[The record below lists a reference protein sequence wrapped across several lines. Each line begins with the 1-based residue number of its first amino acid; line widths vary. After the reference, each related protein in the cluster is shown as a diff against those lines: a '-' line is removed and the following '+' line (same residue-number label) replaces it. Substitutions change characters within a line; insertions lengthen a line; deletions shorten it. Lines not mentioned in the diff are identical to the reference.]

1 MIPVLPYR
9 SLPLSR
15 RQLLRRSMLGLSG
28 LMLSGGLSSCGW
40 RLGNVQNRGI
50 IQSAANEMFI
60 YTWAQYVDQELLK
73 AFQTTSGIRA
83 VTELF
88 DSNEAML
95 AALQAGKGATFSI
108 IYPSEYIIPE
118 MRDKKLILPLDQ
130 SRLAGLTNLLPHLRQ
145 SPNDPGNR
153 YGIPFSWGTTGLV
166 YNSEKF
172 PEAITDWDDLWKYKE
187 RLKRRMTLLND
198 PREVL
203 GAALKSMG
211 YSYNEKNPDLV
222 KKAGEKLLTLK
233 PYLANFTTDAW
244 RDQIVA
250 GDLWVAMGY
259 SSDAGP
265 LLQQNPK
272 LKYIVPQ
279 SGSSRW
285 VDLMVIP
292 TTAPNVEGAYQWINF
307 VMQPDVAAATAKRL
321 AVTTPN
327 LAAIELLP
335 ADVQH
340 DPVAY
345 PPPEILDRCEAM
357 AFLDRSTAEVYDQ
370 AWLKVT
376 SS

>member
-1 MIPVLPYR
+1 MI
-9 SLPLSR
+9 
-15 RQLLRRSMLGLSG
+15 SG
-28 LMLSGGLSSCGW
+28 SLSSCGW
-40 RLGNVQNRGI
+40 RLGNVQNRGL
-50 IQSAANEMFI
+50 IQTATNELFI
-60 YTWAQYVDQELLK
+60 YTWAQYADRELLK

-83 VTELF
+83 ITELF

-95 AALQAGKGATFSI
+95 AALQAGKGANFSI

-118 MRDKKLILPLDQ
+118 MRDKQLITPLDHT
-130 SRLAGLTNLLPHLRQ
+130 RLSGLGNLLPQLRQ
-145 SPNDPGNR
+145 SPNDPGNQ
-153 YGIPFSWGTTGLV
+153 YGIPFAWGTTGLI
-166 YNSEKF
+166 YNSEKLS
-172 PEAITDWDDLWKYKE
+172 EAITDWDDLWKYKE
-187 RLKRRMTLLND
+187 KLKRRMTLLND

-211 YSYNEKNPDLV
+211 HSYNEKNPDLV
-222 KKAGEKLLTLK
+222 KKAGEKLLALK
-233 PYLANFTTDAW
+233 PYLSNFTTDAW
-244 RDQIVA
+244 RDQILA

-265 LLQQNPK
+265 LLQQNSK
-272 LKYIVPQ
+272 LKYVVPQ

-292 TTAPNVEGAYQWINF
+292 KSAPNPEGAYQWINF
-307 VMQPDVAAATAKRL
+307 VMQPDVAAETAKRL

-335 ADVQH
+335 AEVQT

-345 PPPEILDRCEAM
+345 PPPEILSRCEAM
-357 AFLDRSTAEVYDQ
+357 VFLDRSIAEIYDQ
-370 AWLKVT
+370 TWVKVT